1 MLFYCLSCFDAPLSC
16 SDIFRSKKLIPHYAK
31 MLENIFLPLFE
42 ATVNPQK
49 HKATHV
55 FLKYV
60 RLTLTVQLQSIWAP
74 SGCVCDCVCAAAG
87 HRLRQRGR

>member
-1 MLFYCLSCFDAPLSC
+1 MIKQKMLPYLSF
-16 SDIFRSKKLIPHYAK
+16 SDIFRAKKIIPNFAK

-49 HKATHV
+49 NKEVHL

-60 RLTLTVQLQSIWAP
+60 SRARGFNIFAEIW
-74 SGCVCDCVCAAAG
+74 V
-87 HRLRQRGR
+87 HLKLLLLNIEKLIFE

>member
-1 MLFYCLSCFDAPLSC
+1 
-16 SDIFRSKKLIPHYAK
+16 

-49 HKATHV
+49 HKAIHV

-60 RLTLTVQLQSIWAP
+60 STFMAGGACEKQETEIVAISISFAHY
-74 SGCVCDCVCAAAG
+74 SVILSDNSLGTD
-87 HRLRQRGR
+87 

>member
-1 MLFYCLSCFDAPLSC
+1 MLFLLFTWEDGLILILWSC
-16 SDIFRSKKLIPHYAK
+16 SDIFRSKKLIPNYAK

-49 HKATHV
+49 HKAIHV

-60 RLTLTVQLQSIWAP
+60 STFYEGWNL
-74 SGCVCDCVCAAAG
+74 
-87 HRLRQRGR
+87 